1 MAIRKRTIRR
11 MSPVARKLAKLANE
25 AQSTMRKLKYLIGEV
40 QELEWAVKA
49 KSFKGSNEEDVF
61 DVQPEDPRGSNT
73 QNLPRGKKG
82 RRADDKVGKPSNR
95 GGSARGVRKNRPR
108 SKRKKFEKGARAS

>member
-25 AQSTMRKLKYLIGEV
+25 SQSTMRKLKYLIGEV

-49 KSFKGSNEEDVF
+49 NSFKGSNEEDVF
-61 DVQPEDPRGSNT
+61 DVQPENT
-73 QNLPRGKKG
+73 
-82 RRADDKVGKPSNR
+82 
-95 GGSARGVRKNRPR
+95 GGSDTPKSIRWPKKPR
-108 SKRKKFEKGARAS
+108 CR